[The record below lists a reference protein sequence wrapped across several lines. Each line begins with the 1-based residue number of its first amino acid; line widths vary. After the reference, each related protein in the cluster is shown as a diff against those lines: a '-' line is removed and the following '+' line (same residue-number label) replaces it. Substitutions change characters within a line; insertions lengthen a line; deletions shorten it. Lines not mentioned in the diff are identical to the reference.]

1 MHADIILEYKVDV
14 KPSQKKWTSSGTITL
29 IIHFNGL
36 YFSISP
42 LLFVLL
48 FSFLPDFYN
57 FLLVGAAVLT
67 QTRLHF
73 FVIGPHGM

>member
-1 MHADIILEYKVDV
+1 MRADIIPEYVVDERV
-14 KPSQKKWTSSGTITL
+14 NIFWNNYSNSSLQWPIFLNHPPL
-29 IIHFNGL
+29 IR
-36 YFSISP
+36 S
-42 LLFVLL
+42 L

>member
-1 MHADIILEYKVDV
+1 MRADIILEYVVDV
-14 KPSQKKWTSSGTITL
+14 KPPQKEWTSSGTITP
-29 IIHFNGL
+29 IAHFNGL
-36 YFSISP
+36 YFSITPPPIRS
-42 LLFVLL
+42 L